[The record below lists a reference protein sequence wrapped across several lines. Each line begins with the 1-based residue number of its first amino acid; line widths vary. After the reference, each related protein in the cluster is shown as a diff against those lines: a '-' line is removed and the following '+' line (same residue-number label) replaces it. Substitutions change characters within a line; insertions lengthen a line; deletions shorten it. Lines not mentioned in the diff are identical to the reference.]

1 MINVMRRERFIP
13 HTQFAGFLAA
23 VELEDEGAL
32 ALLDGESE
40 GYAIDATSYDS
51 VTAAAYIGGPVG
63 GTVAT
68 IDTGTPAN
76 DLSNVALDAS
86 NLVQSG
92 TSPKMVHFNEA
103 PYVRW
108 SPHNLIT
115 ESETFTGTGWGDGD
129 GSVLLGDATAPDGT
143 TTADRYT
150 QGPTGELS
158 HSGADTLT
166 LSSPY
171 CISFYLKAG
180 TCTWVRVIQQASSAG
195 DVDNNIGWF
204 NVSTGAAGSVAN
216 GGTGSGAVAAI
227 VDAGSG
233 WYRCSVGGI
242 ISTDDSNRTSLEIAC
257 VTADA
262 SNTRDNAKTCYVWGA
277 TFNKGYTP
285 VPYLVTTTA
294 ARIGIPQ
301 SYDTAAAQY
310 GILVEPA
317 ATNLILRSEDIATTW
332 TAGSGVTIN
341 TNDTTAPDGAT
352 TADRYTYSGADEY
365 IRQNVSNAST
375 PQSFSFYA
383 KASTG
388 AQWFMAV
395 FWDSTGN
402 GSQFW
407 FDILNGVVGS
417 TATFGTAWTP
427 SNIAITSIGNGWYR
441 CSGTS
446 TTAGGTTQL
455 KINSATADST
465 DTRDSSF
472 VAWLWGMQVETGS
485 AATSYIP
492 TLGSTVARATDNI
505 SIAVSNIPSYSSA
518 ISGYLQFKLLVAD
531 GAPII
536 YADDGTNNNWIS
548 FTKFSQVEIYVREG
562 GTDDADVNVGVDPGT
577 VIAKG
582 AFRVATNSVNCAVNG
597 TVGSADT
604 GAVVPVVTNFYFG
617 GDDTGGGGTT
627 EDPIW
632 IYYAAILPRS
642 LSDTELDTLTT

>member
-23 VELEDEGAL
+23 AELEGEEGAL

-51 VTAAAYIGGPVG
+51 VTAASYVGGPVG

-76 DLSNVALDAS
+76 DLSNVALDSS

-92 TSPKMVHFNEA
+92 TSPKMVHFPSS

-108 SPHNLIT
+108 TPHNLLRRSEEFDDSGVWTNASGFTIT
-115 ESETFTGTGWGDGD
+115 ANDT
-129 GSVLLGDATAPDGT
+129 VAPDGT
-143 TTADRYT
+143 TTADKMVPNTGDSLARQTYT
-150 QGPTGELS
+150 AVTGFTYTVS
-158 HSGADTLT
+158 VWVKAVSGTP
-166 LSSPY
+166 S
-171 CISFYLKAG
+171 
-180 TCTWVRVIQQASSAG
+180 
-195 DVDNNIGWF
+195 F
-204 NVSTGAAGSVAN
+204 NVYELNGPVLLGTINATTSWQRFEFAYAAPTTSGVLQIGGGSTWSTG
-216 GGTGSGAVAAI
+216 
-227 VDAGSG
+227 
-233 WYRCSVGGI
+233 
-242 ISTDDSNRTSLEIAC
+242 
-257 VTADA
+257 
-262 SNTRDNAKTCYVWGA
+262 DNVWLWGA
-277 TFNKGYTP
+277 QINRGPIAT
-285 VPYLVTTTA
+285 PYLVTTTT

-301 SYDTAAAQY
+301 SYDAAAAQY

-317 ATNLILRSEDIATTW
+317 GTNVILRSEEIENAAWGDDNCTR
-332 TAGSGVTIN
+332 TANQTAAPSG
-341 TNDTTAPDGAT
+341 GT
-352 TADRYTYSGADEY
+352 TADKIVADNVNTNHSVYNATGLTASAAIYTASVYLKAGEYSYGFVTIVGDANITNARYQIVVDLS
-365 IRQNVSNAST
+365 
-375 PQSFSFYA
+375 
-383 KASTG
+383 
-388 AQWFMAV
+388 
-395 FWDSTGN
+395 N
-402 GSQFW
+402 GSITETN
-407 FDILNGVVGS
+407 DRGGAAN
-417 TATFGTAWTP
+417 T
-427 SNIAITSIGNGWYR
+427 SNSVTSIGNGWYR
-441 CSGTS
+441 IAVSMTQTTDANGCYIVFGPSSTGTPTTNASSLDPEYQGDGTS
-446 TTAGGTTQL
+446 GIYAWGAQMELGT
-455 KINSATADST
+455 
-465 DTRDSSF
+465 
-472 VAWLWGMQVETGS
+472 V
-485 AATSYIP
+485 ATSYIP
-492 TLGSTVARATDNI
+492 TLGSTVTRATDNI